1 MPDDRQEVRNSARY
15 LRSVRPIDPE
25 EVAEYVEGGAHP
37 AVVRQYLRE
46 MATDL
51 DLVER
56 ADGTFVPADEEPIAP
71 AFDGVETLPDQWC
84 AVVEGALA
92 EHYGVDWD
100 RGESGDRLR
109 AAIRR
114 LKANYYRQHPVEY
127 DAEVA
132 LAYAVYHLPDYYAV
146 AQYVLDELG
155 REGLLPGPLRVLD
168 VGAGVGG
175 PALGLHD
182 YHPEDALVEYHA
194 VEPSA
199 AADFLERALPET
211 GRNFHPTVHRST
223 AEDFDPGS
231 GFDLVLFAN
240 VLSELDAPAETAA
253 RYLDSVADDGTF
265 VAVAAADRNTSTTL
279 RAVERD
285 LVDERGLGSVYAPT
299 VRLWP
304 GERPTDRGWSFDE
317 KPPIEIPEFQERLAA
332 AAEGPDADPDAYR
345 NGSIRYSYALVRPD
359 GRRRHDLTLS
369 TDHTAKLGAAE
380 EFVTERVD
388 LVVAKLSHDL
398 GEGAGHN
405 PVFKISDGSER
416 VDAYAVLVEATTQ
429 NERLRRTEYGALLSL
444 ENALVLW
451 NDDEEAYNLVV
462 DGRTYVDR
470 LV

>member
-1 MPDDRQEVRNSARY
+1 MPDDRQAVRDSARY

-56 ADGTFVPADEEPIAP
+56 ADGTFVPADESPLAP
-71 AFDGVETLPDQWC
+71 AFDGVEALPDRWRE
-84 AVVEGALA
+84 AVEDLLL
-92 EHYGVDWD
+92 ERYGPDWH

-109 AAIRR
+109 ATIRR
-114 LKANYYRQHPVEY
+114 LKEDYYRQHPVEY
-127 DAEVA
+127 DDEVA
-132 LAYAVYHLPDYYAV
+132 LAYAVYHLSDYYAV

-155 REGLLPGPLRVLD
+155 GDGLLPGNLRVLD

-182 YHPEDALVEYHA
+182 YLPANALVEYHA

-199 AADFLERALPET
+199 AADVLERFLDET

-223 AEDFDPGS
+223 AEDFDPDGA
-231 GFDLVLFAN
+231 FDLVLFAN

-253 RYLDSVADDGTF
+253 RYAEAVAADGTL
-265 VAVAAADRNTSTTL
+265 VCVAAADRNTSTTL

-299 VRLWP
+299 VRLWAD
-304 GERPTDRGWSFDE
+304 ERPTDRGWSFDE
-317 KPPIEIPEFQERLAA
+317 RAPIEVPAFQERLAA
-332 AAEGPDADPDAYR
+332 AADDPDAFR
-345 NGSIRYSYALVRPD
+345 NASVRYSYALLRPD
-359 GRRRHDLTLS
+359 GRRRYDLTLS
-369 TDHTAKLGAAE
+369 ADRAAKLGAADS
-380 EFVTERVD
+380 FVTERVD
-388 LVVAKLSHDL
+388 LVVAKLSRDL
-398 GEGAGHN
+398 GEGPGHN
-405 PVFKISDGSER
+405 PLFKVSDGSER
-416 VDAYAVLVEATTQ
+416 VDVYAVLVEAAPP
-429 NERLRRTEYGALLSL
+429 NEALRRADYGALLSL

-451 NDDEEAYNLVV
+451 NDDEAAYNVVV
-462 DGRTYVDR
+462 DGQTYVDR
-470 LV
+470 LA